1 MSLTRRDLFKGAG
14 IAAASVAAA
23 GALGGCAQ
31 KASASDDW
39 MPSTWDYETDVLVI
53 GYGGAGLW
61 AAVTAKDE
69 GEADVLVLEK
79 APSRGGG
86 NSSINMG
93 EYTWVDDI
101 DGAVQYITG
110 FSKGHTPEDIARAW
124 AEECYQNM
132 DYCDYWNI
140 DTELKKGTNASGGTS
155 SCEYP
160 WIEGAEAMHVCSFG
174 DPTKGGNAGWHTLD
188 QARSD
193 LGIEV
198 VFNCHDEEL
207 IQNPDTKEIVGCYT
221 LIGDDEAPKAVK
233 ARKGVVMTLGGFEFN
248 DELKNEYCK
257 CYPMSGFY
265 GWPFNTGDGIKMVQN
280 VGAQLWHMNNIIGSY
295 NAYFK
300 DFEWPY
306 AFTVTPGANNY
317 VMLDRLGKR
326 WIAESTFLSPHVGW
340 HEFEK
345 FNDSTLADFERI
357 PTWVIAGQEVIDA
370 GPLGAVK
377 GGVLNTPGGS
387 TAIGMALEDIPSE
400 CGGFEGWS
408 VDNQTE
414 IEKGWIIKAD
424 TLEELCTKMAA
435 VDNAPDAASVQAT
448 LETYNAY
455 CDEGNDPAFDR
466 TADTLAPVSLDGPF
480 YAWPLYPGGCSTLG
494 GPKKNTEANVVDC
507 NDLHIPSLYAA

>member
-1 MSLTRRDLFKGAG
+1 M
-14 IAAASVAAA
+14 
-23 GALGGCAQ
+23 
-31 KASASDDW
+31 
-39 MPSTWDYETDVLVI
+39 
-53 GYGGAGLW
+53 
-61 AAVTAKDE
+61 
-69 GEADVLVLEK
+69 
-79 APSRGGG
+79 
-86 NSSINMG
+86 
-93 EYTWVDDI
+93 
-101 DGAVQYITG
+101 
-110 FSKGHTPEDIARAW
+110 ARAW

-295 NAYFK
+295 NAYSK

-326 WIAESTFLSPHVGW
+326 WIAESTFCQPACGM
-340 HEFEK
+340 
-345 FNDSTLADFERI
+345 ARI
-357 PTWVIAGQEVIDA
+357 RKVQRLDARRLRAHSTWVIAGQEVIDA

-400 CGGFEGWS
+400 CGGFGRLERRQPNRKS
-408 VDNQTE
+408 
-414 IEKGWIIKAD
+414 KGLD
-424 TLEELCTKMAA
+424 HQSRHPPEELAREAA
-435 VDNAPDAASVQAT
+435 VDNAPERRISSSHSKRQRLRRRKRPCIRSNRRHARARLSRRRST
-448 LETYNAY
+448 
-455 CDEGNDPAFDR
+455 
-466 TADTLAPVSLDGPF
+466 PV
-480 YAWPLYPGGCSTLG
+480 PLYPGGCSTLG
-494 GPKKNTEANVVDC
+494 ARKRTPKRTSSIATTSPSRACTPPDASATWPATRTASRAETTPRTWCGAHRRTKRRQASKRGTPKPSRPAPPSPSPC
-507 NDLHIPSLYAA
+507 APAPSLSRGAFRF